1 MLVETF
7 INPLN
12 LPNLLTPFRYNLEI
26 QYIIF
31 AILFVSLL
39 GYVLFIFLD
48 YISSLDKIL
57 ILLGV
62 FIVLLFLFLV
72 IKERDRLD
80 ELTLQE
86 EAVDMAE
93 ELAKIERDVKVK
105 EFLRE
110 EAKKGIIYDENDN
123 RIEKG
128 KADTAKVTNLR
139 SEINKLQ
146 TRKKEILDKQKNLD
160 GTFLRDAQDQVQ
172 KSAESEMKQITKK
185 NKDLENKLQR
195 ITGETSYKLDSLV
208 EERSIIENRLKREK
222 DIAIRND
229 LRKELKKINQTIDE
243 EEENMKTLT
252 IESRDR
258 VEIDR
263 VRKELKDLRD
273 RRKNVEGLTGDVD
286 VSKRDINIFKKK
298 EIYDAEEKMNDAR
311 EKYTNYPS
319 PEDRKK
325 YIEAYNKY
333 NSILNNKR
341 FDAGNR
347 GIQRAEE
354 LINAYDGSTDGKAI
368 ESKYKEIG
376 VHNKLEGLE
385 EEARKA
391 SKLTKTVADLTNSS
405 KGSEKDQ
412 LEALT
417 RAVMENIPSGSGI
430 TKTDIETEL
439 KSKNNYKERAK
450 IAARIVE
457 QEKLMKQRPGI
468 TEAVARSQAQ
478 TSVDNQ
484 IDSDIA
490 GLTSVSDVDTKINSA
505 LISRL
510 TGVNDINSSLALVNV
525 ENKLNRDRERA
536 GRETFDSIFDRDKQ
550 NVKERLDNRIY
561 RTDSYGNRSIKGD
574 YSAVK
579 NKKEQNFL
587 ENIETFDRLIADR
600 SLPGKY
606 DSTGHAV
613 KSAPIPG
620 EKDQYGEVKYYIE
633 LDVDTKDVNK
643 YSKKDSSYNH
653 KNLRDFKDL
662 VYQLSSQ
669 LKENP
674 DVKTGEPNRTKLKN
688 ILQTQ
693 RMWLE
698 MEGY

>member
-12 LPNLLTPFRYNLEI
+12 LPNLEI

-80 ELTLQE
+80 ELSLQE

-195 ITGETSYKLDSLV
+195 ITGETSYKLDTLV
-208 EERSIIENRLKREK
+208 QKRSIIENKLRTEKNDAKRK
-222 DIAIRND
+222 DLITK
-229 LRKELKKINQTIDE
+229 LQQKNQEIDE

-298 EIYDAEEKMNDAR
+298 EIYDAEEKMNDAWK
-311 EKYTNYPS
+311 KYTNS
-319 PEDRKK
+319 GSSEDRKK
-325 YIEAYNKY
+325 YIEAFNKY
-333 NSILNNKR
+333 NSSLNNKM
-341 FDAGNR
+341 FDSGNR

-439 KSKNNYKERAK
+439 NSTNNYKERAK

-468 TEAVARSQAQ
+468 TETLARSQAQ
-478 TSVDNQ
+478 ASVDNQ

-561 RTDSYGNRSIKGD
+561 RTDSYGNRSIKED

-613 KSAPIPG
+613 KSPPIPG

-633 LDVDTKDVNK
+633 LDVDTKDVDK

>member
-93 ELAKIERDVKVK
+93 ELAKIERDVNVK

>member
-48 YISSLDKIL
+48 YIGSLDKIL

-62 FIVLLFLFLV
+62 FVVLLFLFLV

-110 EAKKGIIYDENDN
+110 EAKKGIIYDEND

-160 GTFLRDAQDQVQ
+160 GTFLRDAQDQVK

-208 EERSIIENRLKREK
+208 QQRSIIENRLRTERDATKRKQLEV
-222 DIAIRND
+222 
-229 LRKELKKINQTIDE
+229 ELQNTKQQIDE
-243 EEENMKTLT
+243 EEENMKPLT

-298 EIYDAEEKMNDAR
+298 EIYDAEEKMDDAR
-311 EKYTNYPS
+311 EKYMNSGS
-319 PEDRKK
+319 PEDKKK
-325 YIEAYNKY
+325 YREAINKY
-333 NSILNNKR
+333 NSSLNNKR

-354 LINAYDGSTDGKAI
+354 LINAYDGSTDGRAM

-376 VHNKLEGLE
+376 VYNKLEGLE

-391 SKLTKTVADLTNSS
+391 SKLTKTTADLTNSS

-439 KSKNNYKERAK
+439 KSKKDYAERAK
-450 IAARIVE
+450 IAARIVK
-457 QEKLMKQRPGI
+457 QEKIMKQRPGI
-468 TEAVARSQAQ
+468 SQTNAKTVAERE
-478 TSVDNQ
+478 VNNQ

-490 GLTSVSDVDTKINSA
+490 GLSRISSDQNIKINSA
-505 LISRL
+505 FIKSL
-510 TGVNDINSSLALVNV
+510 TGVDNINRSFALVKA

-536 GRETFDSIFDRDKQ
+536 EREAFDSIFDRDKQ

-561 RTDSYGNRSIKGD
+561 RTDSYGNRSIKED

-579 NKKEQNFL
+579 NKKEENFL
-587 ENIETFDRLIADR
+587 ENIETFDRLIADD

-606 DSTGHAV
+606 DGAGNAV
-613 KSAPIPG
+613 KSGLIPD
-620 EKDQYGEVKYYIE
+620 EKDEYGEVISYTV
-633 LDVDTKDVNK
+633 LPVDTNNAK
-643 YSKKDSSYNH
+643 YKREDPSYNK
-653 KNLRDFKDL
+653 KNLRDFRDL

-674 DVKTGEPNRTKLKN
+674 GVETGEPDRKKLKN

-693 RMWLE
+693 KLWLE
-698 MEGY
+698 IHGL

>member
-80 ELTLQE
+80 ELSLQE

-123 RIEKG
+123 RIDKG

-195 ITGETSYKLDSLV
+195 ITGETSYKLDTLV
-208 EERSIIENRLKREK
+208 QKRSIIENKLRTEKNDAKRK
-222 DIAIRND
+222 DLITK
-229 LRKELKKINQTIDE
+229 LQQKNQEIDE

-298 EIYDAEEKMNDAR
+298 EIYDAEEKMNDAWK
-311 EKYTNYPS
+311 KYTNS
-319 PEDRKK
+319 GSSEDRKK
-325 YIEAYNKY
+325 YIEAFNKY
-333 NSILNNKR
+333 NSSLNNKM
-341 FDAGNR
+341 FDSGNR

-376 VHNKLEGLE
+376 VHNKLEGL
-385 EEARKA
+385 
-391 SKLTKTVADLTNSS
+391 
-405 KGSEKDQ
+405 
-412 LEALT
+412 
-417 RAVMENIPSGSGI
+417 
-430 TKTDIETEL
+430 
-439 KSKNNYKERAK
+439 
-450 IAARIVE
+450 
-457 QEKLMKQRPGI
+457 
-468 TEAVARSQAQ
+468 
-478 TSVDNQ
+478 
-484 IDSDIA
+484 
-490 GLTSVSDVDTKINSA
+490 
-505 LISRL
+505 
-510 TGVNDINSSLALVNV
+510 
-525 ENKLNRDRERA
+525 
-536 GRETFDSIFDRDKQ
+536 
-550 NVKERLDNRIY
+550 
-561 RTDSYGNRSIKGD
+561 
-574 YSAVK
+574 
-579 NKKEQNFL
+579 
-587 ENIETFDRLIADR
+587 
-600 SLPGKY
+600 
-606 DSTGHAV
+606 
-613 KSAPIPG
+613 
-620 EKDQYGEVKYYIE
+620 
-633 LDVDTKDVNK
+633 
-643 YSKKDSSYNH
+643 
-653 KNLRDFKDL
+653 
-662 VYQLSSQ
+662 
-669 LKENP
+669 
-674 DVKTGEPNRTKLKN
+674 
-688 ILQTQ
+688 
-693 RMWLE
+693 
-698 MEGY
+698 